1 MKSTENTEIVNIP
14 ENYRKAQGVEDFNI
28 GDIVYTNL
36 NKGTVDALVPYVRIK
51 WDNLTYT
58 TSYAPYQL
66 VYLYVQDSTK
76 QDKPNKTKFKV
87 GDRVMFPRSY
97 NDMKGVVYFISSC
110 GGMMYVLWDA
120 TESSPSYVNAY
131 TNDEQEFLI
140 VVPKEESK
148 ELTIEESRS
157 ELLSLDLKIK
167 VNLDTTKIETV
178 LIDCV
183 KATVT
188 NGKYQEA
195 KEICELLLSV
205 QSLCRGKYA
214 QSSTT

>member
-1 MKSTENTEIVNIP
+1 MKNTEIVNIP

-58 TSYAPYQL
+58 TSYAPFQL

-87 GDRVMFPRSY
+87 GDRVMWNTEY
-97 NDMKGVVYFISSC
+97 NKMKGKVTGNYKDYVYIK
-110 GGMMYVLWDA
+110 W
-120 TESSPSYVNAY
+120 ESQGDNLNQVNEY
-131 TNDEQEFLI
+131 NVSQWHLI
-140 VVPKEESK
+140 ELIEEPK
-148 ELTIEESRS
+148 ELTI
-157 ELLSLDLKIK
+157 DLKIK
-167 VNLDTTKIETV
+167 VNLDTSGIETV

-183 KATVT
+183 KATVS

-195 KEICELLLSV
+195 KELCELLLSV
-205 QSLCRGKYA
+205 QALAKPKDE